1 MDERRTGFRRTTVYR
16 TIAAILVT
24 GGATAGIACVE
35 RTLTINTEPQGAT
48 IVLND
53 QEVGQSPVRV
63 PFTWYGDYD
72 IIIRKEGHQTLR
84 TNHRIHAPWYQW
96 PFIDLVS
103 ECLIPFTIHD
113 DRVLETYV
121 LDPYEPPDKDDLL
134 QRAEEMRAAAA
145 TEPQS

>member
-16 TIAAILVT
+16 TIAGMLAAS
-24 GGATAGIACVE
+24 GAMVGTACVE

-72 IIIRKEGHQTLR
+72 IIIRKDGHQTVR
-84 TNHRIHAPWYQW
+84 THQRIHAPWYQW
-96 PFIDLVS
+96 PFIDLIS

-121 LDPYEPPDKDDLL
+121 LDPYEPPDKNDLL
-134 QRAEEMRAAAA
+134 RRAEEMRTSAAP
-145 TEPQS
+145 EPQS